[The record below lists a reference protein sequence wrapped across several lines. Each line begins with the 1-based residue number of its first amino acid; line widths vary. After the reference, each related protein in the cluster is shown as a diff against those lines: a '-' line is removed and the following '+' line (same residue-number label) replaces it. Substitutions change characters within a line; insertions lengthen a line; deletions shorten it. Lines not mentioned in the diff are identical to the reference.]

1 MTLYIFGLRLYSIF
15 GQHWTFILTPVQW
28 CMVDQ
33 NRDILPLSPSAT
45 DCMQYAIMHIGTL
58 IFCSHCIWFFIASSL
73 CLRCPGFVYWLFGF
87 CPHPEWRQYFP
98 CPNLA
103 LITIDHAFQIPVD
116 VTPQLCS
123 LWQTLDCRN
132 YGNNYQQICNN
143 EDTFW
148 RLESCWW
155 LKYNKVDTTNR
166 CEALKYYTFLK
177 YVKY

>member
-1 MTLYIFGLRLYSIF
+1 MVSVCILFLANIEHLSWLPFNGAWLTKTGTFS
-15 GQHWTFILTPVQW
+15 HWV
-28 CMVDQ
+28 
-33 NRDILPLSPSAT
+33 LPLQT
-45 DCMQYAIMHIGTL
+45 VCNMHIGTF

-148 RLESCWW
+148 RLVAEIQQGRH
-155 LKYNKVDTTNR
+155 DQ
-166 CEALKYYTFLK
+166 
-177 YVKY
+177 